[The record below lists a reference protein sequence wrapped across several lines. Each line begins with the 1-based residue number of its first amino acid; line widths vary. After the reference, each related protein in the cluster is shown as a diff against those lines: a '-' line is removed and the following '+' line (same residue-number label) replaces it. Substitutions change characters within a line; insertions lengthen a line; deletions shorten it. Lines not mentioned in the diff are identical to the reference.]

1 LKIIP
6 RFPHTSRKLACAL
19 AAVTALVTTLAISIT
34 IAPAPA
40 RAASSTAS
48 FSASYAS
55 TTGNTISAPQLLNG
69 SEGGYL
75 TMQNL
80 HWFPEETGQVS
91 SIGLKMVRF
100 DHVFD
105 DDFYHLVNESSSGAI
120 TYNFTDLDKLILPLV
135 KSGITPF
142 ISMSY
147 TPSALGPDVNGP
159 PTSDTAW
166 AAVASAVVTHYA
178 ALGYTGWDWEVWN
191 EPNFSGEWSG
201 TEAQFEALYADAAA
215 AVKAA
220 DPTAQVGGPAVYSL
234 SDPWTANFLS
244 YLEANPSVPF
254 DFLSYHDYYDTGFS
268 NAATAKAELASYGFS
283 DIPVYIT
290 EYNNSSSMTEGAGS
304 GSDTNSSEG
313 GASYAA
319 ARLYNAI
326 GSDASKIF
334 WFSPVDGYTPD
345 DTFNGDLG
353 MVTENGHRKA
363 AGNVFWM
370 YSKLAP
376 TELAATVSGAN
387 AGEQAVYGIASKNG
401 GTDETS
407 VLLWNNTATDTS
419 TSVSL
424 TSLPYTSSAFS
435 VTRTLVDATHG
446 NYYSDYANG
455 ANADTPSPNENAPV
469 VSDTVQAAASS
480 YASTID
486 LPAYSVTEL
495 ILTPTTA
502 AAGTVT
508 TTAAPLQ
515 DDLAY
520 GAAVTDSSTYT
531 GSGWAAA
538 NLTDGQDHTFETV
551 NVGSNVEGWTSAAHS
566 AAAATEWAQAD
577 LGSAKTIDTVVLWPR
592 DSYAYNGDGFP
603 TAFTIAG
610 STNAST
616 WTTLYSASDYNAGA
630 TVDGP
635 QTFSVTPGSYRY
647 IRVTATALGGPI
659 DEGGSTVY
667 RFQLQQLGVYDVGL
681 QNAGFESGSTS
692 PWTVIGSASVESSV
706 VFGGKDAVTVTGAGN
721 GVQYTVTGLSPGTT
735 YTFGGYLKSGASGD
749 LVYLGVKGYG
759 GTETAVP
766 AGSTQWTPVWATFTT
781 GSSSTSA
788 TVYMY
793 KNSGTAQAWG
803 DNFTLQ
809 AGS

>member
-1 LKIIP
+1 LRIP
-6 RFPHTSRKLACAL
+6 CIPVL
-19 AAVTALVTTLAISIT
+19 AAVVTALAITTVTTS
-34 IAPAPA
+34 APA

-80 HWFPEETGQVS
+80 HWFPQETGQVS
-91 SIGLKMVRF
+91 SMGLKMVRF

-105 DDFYHLVNESSSGAI
+105 DAFYHLVSKSSSGTI

-166 AAVASAVVTHYA
+166 AAVASAVVMHYVN
-178 ALGYTGWDWEVWN
+178 LGYTGWDWEVWN

-201 TEAQFEALYADAAA
+201 TEAQFEALYAAAA
-215 AVKAA
+215 EAVKAA

-254 DFLSYHDYYDTGFS
+254 DFLSYHDYYATDFS
-268 NAATAKAELASYGFS
+268 DAATAKAELASYGRGGV
-283 DIPVYIT
+283 PVYIT
-290 EYNNSSSMTEGAGS
+290 EWNNSTSMTEGAGS

-319 ARLYNAI
+319 ARLYTAI

-334 WFSPVDGYTPD
+334 WFSPVDGYTPGA
-345 DTFNGDLG
+345 TFSGDLG
-353 MVTENGHRKA
+353 LVTENGHRKA

-376 TELAATVSGAN
+376 TELSATVSGAN
-387 AGEQAVYGIASKNG
+387 AGEQAVYGLASKNG
-401 GTDETS
+401 GTNETS

-424 TSLPYTSSAFS
+424 TSLPYASSAFS
-435 VTRTLVDATHG
+435 VTRTLVDSTDG
-446 NYYSDYANG
+446 NYYNDYANG
-455 ANADTPSPNENAPV
+455 ANAATPSPNENAPV

-480 YASTID
+480 YSSTID

-495 ILTPTTA
+495 ILKPTTA
-502 AAGTVT
+502 ATGTVT

-531 GSGWAAA
+531 GTGWAAA
-538 NLTDGQDHTFETV
+538 NLTDGQDHSFEAV
-551 NVGSNVEGWTSAAHS
+551 NVGGPVEGWTSAAHS
-566 AAAATEWAQAD
+566 TANATEWAQAD
-577 LGSAKTIDTVVLWPR
+577 LGSAKTVDTVVLWPR
-592 DSYAYNGDGFP
+592 DAEDSNGGGFP

-610 STNAST
+610 SANAST
-616 WTTLYSASDYNAGA
+616 WTTLYSASDYNSGA

-647 IRVTATALGGPI
+647 IRVTATTLGGPLV
-659 DEGGSTVY
+659 ESGSTVY
-667 RFQLQQLGVYDVGL
+667 RFQLQQLAVYDLGL
-681 QNAGFESGSTS
+681 PNAGFESGSTS
-692 PWTVIGSASVESSV
+692 PWTVIGSASAESSV
-706 VFGGKDAVTVTGAGN
+706 VYSGNDAVTVTGAGN

-766 AGSTQWTPVWATFTT
+766 AGSTQWTPVWVTFTT

>member
-6 RFPHTSRKLACAL
+6 RFPPTPRTLACAL
-19 AAVTALVTTLAISIT
+19 AAVTALVTALAIT
-34 IAPAPA
+34 VAPAQA

-48 FSASYAS
+48 FSASYTS
-55 TTGNTISAPQLLNG
+55 TTGNTISASQLLNG

-80 HWFPEETGQVS
+80 HWFPEEIGQVS

-147 TPSALGPDVNGP
+147 TPGALGPDVNGP

-166 AAVASAVVTHYA
+166 AAVVTAVVTHYA
-178 ALGYTGWDWEVWN
+178 DLGYTGWDWEVWN
-191 EPNFSGEWSG
+191 EPDFSSEWSG
-201 TEAQFEALYADAAA
+201 TEAQFEALYAAAA
-215 AVKAA
+215 KAVKAA
-220 DPTAQVGGPAVYSL
+220 DPTAEVGGPAVYDL
-234 SDPWTANFLS
+234 SNSWTDNFLS
-244 YLEANPSVPF
+244 YLQANPSVPF
-254 DFLSYHDYYDTGFS
+254 DFLSYHDYYATDFS
-268 NAATAKAELASYGFS
+268 SAATAEADLASYGFS
-283 DIPVYIT
+283 DIPVYVT
-290 EYNNSSSMTEGAGS
+290 EYNNSTSMTEGAGS

-326 GSDASKIF
+326 GSDASKVF

-363 AGNVFWM
+363 VGNVFYM
-370 YSKLAP
+370 YSKLTP
-376 TELAATVSGAN
+376 TELSATVSGAN
-387 AGEQAVYGIASKNG
+387 AGEQDVYGIASKNG
-401 GTDETS
+401 STDETT

-424 TSLPYTSSAFS
+424 TNLPYTSSNFS
-435 VTRTLVDATHG
+435 VTRTLVDSTDG
-446 NYYSDYANG
+446 NYYNDYTNG
-455 ANADTPSPNENAPV
+455 VNADTPSPNENAPV
-469 VSDTVQAAASS
+469 VSDTVQAASSS
-480 YASTID
+480 YSSTID
-486 LPAYSVTEL
+486 LPANSVSEL
-495 ILTPTTA
+495 ILEPTTA
-502 AAGTVT
+502 ATGTVA
-508 TTAAPLQ
+508 TTAAPLY

-520 GAAVTDSSTYT
+520 GTAVSDSSTYT

-551 NVGSNVEGWTSAAHS
+551 NNGANVEGWTSAAHS
-566 AAAATEWAQAD
+566 TADATEWAQVD
-577 LGSAKTIDTVVLWPR
+577 LGSAKTIDTVVLYPR

-610 STNAST
+610 STNDST
-616 WTTLYSASDYNAGA
+616 WTTLYSASDYNDGA

-647 IRVTATALGGPI
+647 IRVTATTLGGPI
-659 DEGGSTVY
+659 DESGSTVY
-667 RFQLQQLGVYDVGL
+667 RFQLQQLAVYDLGL
-681 QNAGFESGSTS
+681 PNAGFESDGTS

-706 VFGGKDAVTVTGAGN
+706 VYSGTDAVTVTGAGN
-721 GVQYTVTGLSPGTT
+721 GVQYTVTGLSPDTT

-749 LVYLGVKGYG
+749 PVYLGVKGYG
-759 GTETAVP
+759 GTETSVP
-766 AGSTQWTPVWATFTT
+766 TGSTQWTPEWVTFTT

-809 AGS
+809 PGS